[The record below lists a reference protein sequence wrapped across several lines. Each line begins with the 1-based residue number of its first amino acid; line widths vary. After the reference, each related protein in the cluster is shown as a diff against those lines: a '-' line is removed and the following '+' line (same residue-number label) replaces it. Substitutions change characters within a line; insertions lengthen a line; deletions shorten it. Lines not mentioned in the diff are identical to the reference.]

1 MKVRLITVGKVKP
14 GPHQTIASEYIE
26 RLGHYLPFEFLAVKN
41 EEDIL
46 KRLSPDDF
54 LVVLDERGQEMISK
68 TFAEFIEERQVRS
81 TKYLTFVIGP
91 ANGLSEHVKLK
102 ADLKFSLT
110 RLTMQHDLAALVL
123 LEQLYRACTIIRGE
137 PYHK

>member
-1 MKVRLITVGKVKP
+1 MKVRLITFGKIKT

-26 RLGHYLPFEFLAVKN
+26 RLGHYLPFELLTVKN
-41 EEDIL
+41 EEEL
-46 KRLSPDDF
+46 LRRLSPDDF
-54 LVVLDERGQEMISK
+54 LVVCGERGQEFIS
-68 TFAEFIEERQVRS
+68 TDFAEFIEERQIRS

-91 ANGLSEHVKLK
+91 AEGLSEHVNLK
-102 ADLKFSLT
+102 ADLKFSLS
-110 RLTMQHDLAALVL
+110 RLTIQHDLATLVF

>member
-1 MKVRLITVGKVKP
+1 MKIRLITIGKMKSK
-14 GPHQTIASEYIE
+14 PHQAIASEYIE
-26 RLGHYLPFEFLAVKN
+26 RLCHYLPFEFISAKN
-41 EEDIL
+41 EDDVL
-46 KRLSPDDF
+46 KKLSSDDY
-54 LVVLDERGQEMISK
+54 LISCDERGR
-68 TFAEFIEERQVRS
+68 EFISTDFAAFIEDRQIRS

-91 ANGLSEHVKLK
+91 AEGFSEHIKLK
-102 ADLKFSLT
+102 ADMKLSLS

>member
-1 MKVRLITVGKVKP
+1 MKIRLMTVGKIKP
-14 GPHQTIASEYIE
+14 GPQQTIASEYIE
-26 RLGHYLPFEFLAVKN
+26 RLGHYLPLEFVTVKS

-54 LVVLDERGQEMISK
+54 LIVCGERGQEMIS
-68 TFAEFIEERQVRS
+68 TEFAEFIEERQIRS

-91 ANGLSEHVKLK
+91 AQGLSEHVKLK
-102 ADLKFSLT
+102 ADLKLSLS
-110 RLTMQHDLAALVL
+110 RFTMQHDLAILVL